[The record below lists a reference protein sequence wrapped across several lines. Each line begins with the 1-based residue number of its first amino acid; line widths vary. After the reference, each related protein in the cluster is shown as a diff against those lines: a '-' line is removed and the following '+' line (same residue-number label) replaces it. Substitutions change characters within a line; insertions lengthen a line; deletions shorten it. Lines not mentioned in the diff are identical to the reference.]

1 MLSKLHGIP
10 IVIKYDLSAIITG
23 QIVDTRSVAIA
34 LLLTLTLWR
43 PPEEVLRLVSQPLQI
58 EFPLGSQDLVSQL
71 DPRSHAVLL

>member
-1 MLSKLHGIP
+1 VLSKLHGIP
-10 IVIKYDLSAIITG
+10 IVIKYDLSAMITG
-23 QIVDTRSVAIA
+23 QKSVAIA

-43 PPEEVLRLVSQPLQI
+43 PPEEVLRLVSRPLQI

>member
-1 MLSKLHGIP
+1 M
-10 IVIKYDLSAIITG
+10 ITG
-23 QIVDTRSVAIA
+23 QKSVAIA

-43 PPEEVLRLVSQPLQI
+43 PPEEVLRLVSRPLQI